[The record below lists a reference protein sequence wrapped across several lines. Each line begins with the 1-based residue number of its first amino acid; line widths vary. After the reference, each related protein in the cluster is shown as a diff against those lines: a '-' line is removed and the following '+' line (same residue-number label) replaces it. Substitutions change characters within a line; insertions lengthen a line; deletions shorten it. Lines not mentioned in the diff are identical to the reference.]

1 MISPLQVFGE
11 PTKSDGGSHI
21 VTRNGGRCEQHPF
34 LKRLAS
40 LTGLPREAL
49 SKIAALEVERETLR
63 AHTRIALQDT
73 PCDDLHILLDGWA
86 GRYTLLSDGRRQITT
101 VLLPGEVCDVGL
113 LYLGRCS
120 QSVTTL
126 TECTVARIAC
136 SPLRALL
143 MQQSSIASAFA
154 KLLAIENAALGARIA
169 SLGRRSARERV
180 AHLLCDL
187 FTRLQ
192 AIERADAR
200 GYHLPLTQE
209 EIADVLGLTAVH
221 VNRVLKALRGER
233 LIERRGHQIII
244 SDPEQLRRA
253 ASFRPIYPYLATS
266 RCAAAPSHDDLLQ
279 TDGVKTFER
288 E

>member
-1 MISPLQVFGE
+1 MISPMHVSGK
-11 PTKSDGGSHI
+11 PTEIASGSHI
-21 VTRNGGRCEQHPF
+21 VTRNGGSCEQHPF
-34 LKRLAS
+34 FKRLAS
-40 LTGLPREAL
+40 LTGLPRDAM
-49 SKIAALEVERETLR
+49 SKIAALEVGRETLR
-63 AHTRIALQDT
+63 AHTRIALQDA

-113 LYLGRCS
+113 LYLGHCS
-120 QSVTTL
+120 QSVTAL
-126 TECTVARIAC
+126 TDCTVARIGC

-143 MQQSSIASAFA
+143 LQQSSIANAFA

-221 VNRVLKALRGER
+221 VNRVLKVLRGER
-233 LIERRGHQIII
+233 MIERRGHQIII
-244 SDPEQLRRA
+244 SDPEQLRRV
-253 ASFRPIYPYLATS
+253 ASFRPIYPYLAAS
-266 RCAAAPSHDDLLQ
+266 RSAPAPSRHDASQ
-279 TDGVKTFER
+279 TEGVQTFKR